1 MNNVITLT
9 GVTRVL
15 QSEEIPVTLV
25 SDASLT
31 VKAGEFLGI
40 RGTSGSGKSSLLYL
54 MGLLDQPTS
63 GRINIAGIDVSTATE
78 KVRQETRLE
87 KIGFVFQFHFLL
99 QEFSALDNVM
109 LPMRRLGKL
118 SDADM
123 RTRAEKLLV
132 SLGLEG
138 KTRKKPGQMSGGERQ
153 RVAIARA
160 LANAPMV
167 ILADEPTGNLDSKNT
182 AAVIDIFRKLAHE
195 TGVAVVAVTHDTEFA
210 TKTDRN
216 IVMKDGKIVEEQ

>member
-1 MNNVITLT
+1 MKDIITLSN
-9 GVTRVL
+9 VTRIL

-31 VKAGEFLGI
+31 VKSGEFLAV

-54 MGLLDQPTS
+54 MGLLDKPTS
-63 GRINIAGIDVSTATE
+63 GRINIAGIDVSTASE
-78 KVRQETRLE
+78 QVRQETRLE

-99 QEFSALDNVM
+99 QEFSAIDNVM

-123 RTRAEKLLV
+123 RARAEKLLV

-160 LANAPMV
+160 LANEPMV

-182 AAVIDIFRKLAHE
+182 SAVIDIFRKLAHE

-210 TKTDRN
+210 IKTDRN
-216 IVMKDGKIVEEQ
+216 IVMKDGKIIEGE

>member
-1 MNNVITLT
+1 MSDVITLKN
-9 GVTRVL
+9 VTRIL

-31 VKAGEFLGI
+31 VKAGEFLAV

-63 GRINIAGIDVSTATE
+63 GHINIAGVDVSAASE
-78 KVRQETRLE
+78 RVRQETRLE

-99 QEFSALDNVM
+99 QEFSALDNVI
-109 LPMRRLGKL
+109 LPMRRLGRL
-118 SDADM
+118 SDKDM
-123 RTRAEKLLV
+123 RARAEKLLV
-132 SLGLEG
+132 SLGLAG
-138 KTRKKPGQMSGGERQ
+138 KTGKKPGQMSGGERQ

-160 LANAPMV
+160 LANEPKV

-182 AAVIDIFRKLAHE
+182 AAVIDIFRELAHE
-195 TGVAVVAVTHDTEFA
+195 TGVAVVAVTHDPDFA
-210 TKTDRN
+210 TRTDRN
-216 IVMKDGKIVEEQ
+216 IVMKDGKIVEG

>member
-1 MNNVITLT
+1 MRNVITLT
-9 GVTRVL
+9 NVTRIL

-25 SDASLT
+25 NDASLT
-31 VKAGEFLGI
+31 VKSGEFLAV

-54 MGLLDQPTS
+54 MGLLDKPTA
-63 GRINIAGIDVSTATE
+63 GHINIAGIDVSTASE
-78 KVRQETRLE
+78 QVRQETRLE
-87 KIGFVFQFHFLL
+87 KVGFVFQFHFLL

-118 SDADM
+118 SDKDM
-123 RTRAEKLLV
+123 RARAEKLLV

-138 KTRKKPGQMSGGERQ
+138 KTNKKPGQMSGGERQ

-160 LANAPMV
+160 LANEPMV

-182 AAVIDIFRKLAHE
+182 AAVIDIFKKLAHE
-195 TGVAVVAVTHDTEFA
+195 TGVAVVAVTHDPDFA

-216 IVMKDGKIVEEQ
+216 IVMKDGKIVEG

>member
-1 MNNVITLT
+1 MSNVITLT
-9 GVTRVL
+9 NVTRIL

-25 SDASLT
+25 NDASLT
-31 VKAGEFLGI
+31 VKSGEFLAV

-54 MGLLDQPTS
+54 MGLLDKPTA
-63 GRINIAGIDVSTATE
+63 GHINIAGIDVSTASE
-78 KVRQETRLE
+78 QVRQETRLE

-118 SDADM
+118 SDKDM
-123 RTRAEKLLV
+123 RARAEKLLV

-138 KTRKKPGQMSGGERQ
+138 KTSKKPGQMSGGERQ

-160 LANAPMV
+160 LGNEPMV
-167 ILADEPTGNLDSKNT
+167 ILADEPTGNLDSNNT
-182 AAVIDIFRKLAHE
+182 AAVIDIFKKLAHE
-195 TGVAVVAVTHDTEFA
+195 TGVAVVAVTHDPDFA

-216 IVMKDGKIVEEQ
+216 IVMKDGKIVEGQ

>member
-1 MNNVITLT
+1 MKDIITLSH
-9 GVTRVL
+9 VTRIL

-31 VKAGEFLGI
+31 VKSGEFLAV

-54 MGLLDQPTS
+54 MGLLDKPTS
-63 GRINIAGIDVSTATE
+63 GQINIAGIDVSTATE

-118 SDADM
+118 SDSDM
-123 RTRAEKLLV
+123 RARAEKLLV
-132 SLGLEG
+132 SLGLQG
-138 KTRKKPGQMSGGERQ
+138 KTKKKPGQMSGGERQ

-160 LANAPMV
+160 LAN
-167 ILADEPTGNLDSKNT
+167 EP
-182 AAVIDIFRKLAHE
+182 I
-195 TGVAVVAVTHDTEFA
+195 
-210 TKTDRN
+210 
-216 IVMKDGKIVEEQ
+216 

>member
-1 MNNVITLT
+1 MSSVITLKN
-9 GVTRVL
+9 VTRIL

-25 SDASLT
+25 DDASLT
-31 VKAGEFLGI
+31 VKPGEFI
-40 RGTSGSGKSSLLYL
+40 AVRGTSGSGKSSLLYL
-54 MGLLDQPTS
+54 MGLLDKPTS
-63 GRINIAGIDVSTATE
+63 GHINIAGIDVSAASET
-78 KVRQETRLE
+78 VRQETRLE

-118 SDADM
+118 ADGEM
-123 RTRAEKLLV
+123 RARAEKLLV

-160 LANAPMV
+160 LANEPMV

-216 IVMKDGKIVEEQ
+216 IVMRDGKIVEEQ

>member
-1 MNNVITLT
+1 MSNIITLT
-9 GVTRVL
+9 NVTRIL

-25 SDASLT
+25 NDASLS
-31 VKAGEFLGI
+31 VKSGEFLAV

-54 MGLLDQPTS
+54 MGLLDTPTS
-63 GRINIAGIDVSTATE
+63 GHINIAGIDVSTASE

-118 SDADM
+118 SDKDM
-123 RTRAEKLLV
+123 RARAEKLLV

-160 LANAPMV
+160 LANEPMV

-195 TGVAVVAVTHDTEFA
+195 TGVAVVAVTHDPDFA

-216 IVMKDGKIVEEQ
+216 IVMKDGKIVEGQ

>member
-1 MNNVITLT
+1 MSSVITLKN
-9 GVTRVL
+9 VTRVL

-25 SDASLT
+25 DDASLT
-31 VKAGEFLGI
+31 VKPGEFI
-40 RGTSGSGKSSLLYL
+40 AVRGTSGSGKSSLLYL
-54 MGLLDQPTS
+54 MGLLDKPTS
-63 GRINIAGIDVSTATE
+63 GHINIAGIDVSAASET
-78 KVRQETRLE
+78 VRQETRLE

-118 SDADM
+118 ADGEM
-123 RTRAEKLLV
+123 RARAEKLLV

-160 LANAPMV
+160 LANEPMV

-216 IVMKDGKIVEEQ
+216 IVMRDGKIVEE

>member
-1 MNNVITLT
+1 MKDIITLSH
-9 GVTRVL
+9 VTRIL

-25 SDASLT
+25 SDASLI
-31 VKAGEFLGI
+31 VKSGEFLAV

-54 MGLLDQPTS
+54 MGLLDKPTS
-63 GRINIAGIDVSTATE
+63 GQINIAGIDVSTATE

-118 SDADM
+118 SDSDM
-123 RTRAEKLLV
+123 RARAEKLLV

-138 KTRKKPGQMSGGERQ
+138 KTKKKPGQMSGGERQ

-160 LANAPMV
+160 LANEPMV

-182 AAVIDIFRKLAHE
+182 AAVIDIFRQLAHE

-216 IVMKDGKIVEEQ
+216 IVMKDGKIVEE

>member
-1 MNNVITLT
+1 MSSVITLKN
-9 GVTRVL
+9 VTRIL

-25 SDASLT
+25 DDASLT
-31 VKAGEFLGI
+31 VKPGEFI
-40 RGTSGSGKSSLLYL
+40 AVRGTSGSGKSSLLYL
-54 MGLLDQPTS
+54 MGLLDKPTS
-63 GRINIAGIDVSTATE
+63 GHINIAGIDVSAASET
-78 KVRQETRLE
+78 VRQETRLE

-118 SDADM
+118 ADGEM
-123 RTRAEKLLV
+123 RARAEKLLV

-160 LANAPMV
+160 LANEPMV

-216 IVMKDGKIVEEQ
+216 IVMRDGKIVEE

>member
-1 MNNVITLT
+1 
-9 GVTRVL
+9 
-15 QSEEIPVTLV
+15 
-25 SDASLT
+25 
-31 VKAGEFLGI
+31 
-40 RGTSGSGKSSLLYL
+40 
-54 MGLLDQPTS
+54 
-63 GRINIAGIDVSTATE
+63 VSTATE

-109 LPMRRLGKL
+109 LPMRRLGRL
-118 SDADM
+118 SDKDM
-123 RTRAEKLLV
+123 RARAEKLLA

-138 KTRKKPGQMSGGERQ
+138 KTQKKPGQMSGGERQ

-160 LANAPMV
+160 LANEPMA

-182 AAVIDIFRKLAHE
+182 AAVIEIFKKLVHE
-195 TGVAVVAVTHDTEFA
+195 TGVAVVAVTHDPDFA

-216 IVMKDGKIVEEQ
+216 IVMKDGKIVEG

>member
-1 MNNVITLT
+1 MKDIITLSN
-9 GVTRVL
+9 VTRIL

-31 VKAGEFLGI
+31 VKSGEFLAV

-54 MGLLDQPTS
+54 MGLLDKPTS
-63 GRINIAGIDVSTATE
+63 GSINIAGIDVSTASE
-78 KVRQETRLE
+78 QVRQETRLE

-109 LPMRRLGKL
+109 LPMRRLGRL

-123 RTRAEKLLV
+123 RARAEKLLV

-160 LANAPMV
+160 LANEPMV

-182 AAVIDIFRKLAHE
+182 SAVIDIFRKLAHE

-216 IVMKDGKIVEEQ
+216 IVMKDGKIVEGQ